1 MSAEE
6 LLNAKM
12 PLPTLSQGMTNMS
25 DSYLGDPNFFNKTDA
40 PAISGG
46 APSSMGPPPSRAW
59 GGSLGNMMMTK
70 STGTGRQSGGEANRA
85 GGAQNAGYFNNNE
98 LSELFS
104 IVRGK
109 SVFGGKKKNAPKP
122 ASGPGSAQ
130 WRRAR

>member
-25 DSYLGDPNFFNKTDA
+25 DSYLGDPSFFNKNDA
-40 PAISGG
+40 PAVSGG

-70 STGTGRQSGGEANRA
+70 STGTGRQSGGEAAGAA
-85 GGAQNAGYFNNNE
+85 GGSAGYFNNNE
-98 LSELFS
+98 LSDLFS

-109 SVFGGKKKNAPKP
+109 SVFGGKKKL
-122 ASGPGSAQ
+122 SLIHI
-130 WRRAR
+130 